1 MAKADWLTLTPASG
15 SGNGSISNKATVH
28 TGRLVRETTVTV
40 TGTGVSTPATYKVTQ
55 KAKTE
60 FVQFNEGAE
69 MSAPKQGGAVTVLGK
84 SNSKILTF
92 SWVGEVSDV
101 EIPSSY
107 QANGAP
113 ATGGQAI
120 AGDPGATAEYDF
132 SLSLTFPENTT
143 VEEVT
148 RTLKVMAEGGQEA
161 QIAIKQAAGD
171 AFITV
176 EPTEITLEA
185 DGTAVSVTVTSNTQW
200 SAS

>member
-1 MAKADWLTLTPASG
+1 MH
-15 SGNGSISNKATVH
+15 I
-28 TGRLVRETTVTV
+28 
-40 TGTGVSTPATYKVTQ
+40 
-55 KAKTE
+55 
-60 FVQFNEGAE
+60 
-69 MSAPKQGGAVTVLGK
+69 
-84 SNSKILTF
+84 NSKILTF